1 MLRGESMRRH
11 TTMGFAVAALTLVGS
26 AGASAQIWGRPN
38 TPRSGVCFYEDVN
51 FGGQYFCSQTGRSTA
66 QVPEGTNDRISSVRV
81 FGDAEVTVY
90 GDANFEGRSRTFAS
104 SVSDLRQAGLNDRI
118 SSFRTERRGVGTSG
132 SWDNG
137 PWGDDDRADGRW
149 RENDGYNAR
158 RYEGRRGY
166 QTAESMVR
174 RAYRTV
180 LNREADPSGLRAWTQ
195 NVIQNNLSEQELISK
210 MKESDEYR
218 QSHRTWR

>member
-1 MLRGESMRRH
+1 MRRH
-11 TTMGFAVAALTLVGS
+11 TTMGFAAAALTLVGS
-26 AGASAQIWGRPN
+26 GGVSAQIWGRPD

-51 FGGQYFCSQTGRSTA
+51 FGGQYFCSSTGRSTA
-66 QVPEGTNDRISSVRV
+66 EVPADTNDRISSVRI

-104 SVSDLRQAGLNDRI
+104 SVSDLRESGLNDRI

-132 SWDNG
+132 SWNNG
-137 PWGDDDRADGRW
+137 RWGDDRSADGRW
-149 RENDGYNAR
+149 RENDGYNGR

-166 QTAESMVR
+166 QAAESMVR

-180 LNREADPSGLRAWTQ
+180 LNREPDPSGLRSWTQ
-195 NVIQNNLSEQELISK
+195 NVIDNNLSEQQLIAK

-218 QSHRTWR
+218 DAHRRR